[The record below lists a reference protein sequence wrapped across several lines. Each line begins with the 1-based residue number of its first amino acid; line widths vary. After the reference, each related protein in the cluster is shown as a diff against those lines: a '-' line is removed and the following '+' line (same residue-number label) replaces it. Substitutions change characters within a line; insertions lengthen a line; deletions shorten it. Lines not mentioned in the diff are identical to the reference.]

1 MDFSNVK
8 FDCRQFRTGIPCIPN
23 KVSGQVCDSCNAY
36 DPVQKRI
43 LIIKLGA
50 LGDVIR
56 TTPLIEKFKSTY
68 PGVHFTWLTLSPAI
82 LPSDEID
89 VIYKYDVKSVYII
102 ENSEFDIAINLDKDP
117 EACILL
123 RNVNAKEKYGYTWE
137 NGHIAPATKH
147 AEHKLITG
155 FFDQFSKSNTKSYLE
170 EIFEICGFQFQMEDY
185 LINLNHALSDKW
197 KANLNSL
204 ADGKRIVGLNTGC
217 GPRWNTRLWSE
228 ESWIQLAMDLREM
241 NFFPVFLGGE
251 LEDEKNSRMA
261 KEAKIYY
268 PGHFSLEEFI
278 GLTDACDIIVTQVS
292 MMMHIAT
299 ALKKNLVLC
308 NTIFNA
314 HEFELYGRGVLV
326 EPSTGCEC
334 YYGNTC
340 VRGKSCM
347 HDITPNQLLSAVE
360 SLAKSN
366 G

>member
-1 MDFSNVK
+1 MDYSSVK
-8 FDCRQFRTGIPCIPN
+8 FDCRKFRTGIPCKPN
-23 KVSGQVCDSCNAY
+23 KESGQVCNTCTEY
-36 DPVQKRI
+36 DPIKKRI

-56 TTPLIEKFKSTY
+56 TTPLIEKFKSEY
-68 PGVHFTWLTLSPAI
+68 EGAHFTWLTLSPAI
-82 LPSDEID
+82 LPAKEID
-89 VIYKYDVKSVYII
+89 VIYKYDVTSVYII

-123 RNVNAKEKYGYTWE
+123 RNVVANEKLGYTWE
-137 NGHIAPATKH
+137 KGHIAPATPS

-155 FFDQFSKSNTKSYLE
+155 FFDQHSKANTKSYLE
-170 EIFEICGFQFQMEDY
+170 EIFEICGFEFQREDY
-185 LINLNHALSDKW
+185 LINLNHELSTKWKSNLIALSE
-197 KANLNSL
+197 
-204 ADGKRIVGLNTGC
+204 GKQIVGLNTGC

-228 ESWIQLAMDLREM
+228 ESWIQLATDLRQM
-241 NFFPVFLGGE
+241 NFFPIFLGGE

-278 GLTDACDIIVTQVS
+278 GLTDACDVVVTQVS

-299 ALKKNLVLC
+299 ALKKKLVLC
-308 NTIFNA
+308 NTIFNS
-314 HEFELYGRGVLV
+314 HEFELYDRGVLV

-347 HDITPNQLLSAVE
+347 HDITPDQILSAVK
-360 SLAKSN
+360 SLVKTN
-366 G
+366 N